1 MVSSPDMKRGCC
13 TEKRAN
19 SPFVLH
25 LKADG
30 LEYGKDFS
38 ELVFSELVHRI
49 QKRGRNA
56 IPFHL

>member
-1 MVSSPDMKRGCC
+1 MSGNSTRKHNLFYMGLLHG
-13 TEKRAN
+13 KRAN
-19 SPFVLH
+19 SPFVLP

-30 LEYGKDFS
+30 LKYGKDFS
-38 ELVFSELVHRI
+38 ESVHRI